1 MRLIGV
7 IDLLRARAVHARA
20 GVREK
25 YAPVAGVAGVP
36 FPTGSALGLARQYI
50 HRFGLTELYVADLD
64 AILGG
69 APQTAS
75 VTALGALGAALWLD
89 AGVSSL
95 DDARNASRLGPVRVI
110 VGLETLRSYAA
121 LREICTEVA
130 DVAFSLDLRD
140 GQPVAMN
147 AGLMVEPPADIAAR
161 AADAGASAVIVLDLA
176 RVGTGRL
183 LDLGIIERVRQA
195 VPDVILVSGGG
206 VREFQDL
213 QRLAEAGCDG
223 VLVATALQ
231 EGRIGPDDVATAR
244 ELGRPRQ
251 GSAMR

>member
-20 GVREK
+20 GVREE
-25 YAPVAGVAGVP
+25 YAPVTAVGGVEIAP
-36 FPTGSALGLARQYI
+36 GSALALAREYI

-69 APQTAS
+69 TPQETS
-75 VTALGALGAALWLD
+75 VAALAALGAALWLD
-89 AGVSSL
+89 AGVSSV
-95 DDARNASRLGPVRVI
+95 DEARIASRLGAARVI
-110 VGLETLRSYAA
+110 VGLETLRSYGA
-121 LREICTEVA
+121 LREICTEVR

-140 GQPVAMN
+140 GQPIGMN
-147 AGLMVEPPADIAAR
+147 AAMTVEPPAQIAAR

-183 LDLGIIERVRQA
+183 LDLGLIERVRRA

-206 VREFQDL
+206 VGEFQDVD
-213 QRLAEAGCDG
+213 RLAEAGCDG
-223 VLVATALQ
+223 VLMATALHQ
-231 EGRIGPDDVATAR
+231 GRLGPDDVAMAR
-244 ELGRPRQ
+244 RLRRPGQ
-251 GSAMR
+251 GSATR